1 VRVLLNVQSR
11 TRSRAHGQY
20 VRCKSI
26 NQRFKRRSGAT
37 DLSSSLAAA
46 AAAAE
51 LDATSCHRPSESSV
65 GRRVAGAG
73 SPLPTDMLPESWDV
87 DVTLVMPSSPS

>member
-1 VRVLLNVQSR
+1 MRVLLNVKSR
-11 TRSRAHGQY
+11 TRSRAQGQY

-37 DLSSSLAAA
+37 DLSSSL
-46 AAAAE
+46 AAAE